1 MKYVFGL
8 PGHDLP
14 APQFTRVSSGPS
26 PLFLNRDVMPR
37 LFLADGYTVRT
48 GNLARRTL
56 RDGLVDL
63 RRTAILETE
72 LPGGLAPEPGG
83 AQGPGRVDV
92 RHYRDHFVEVT
103 TAAAGRRLLVF
114 TDLSYPGWIAEIDGR
129 PADILRADFAF
140 RAVSVPA
147 GTHTV
152 RFPLPACV
160 RRVGRGGLGGRPG
173 RRGGAVLAPAPYG
186 WFETRTTVSSAR

>member
-1 MKYVFGL
+1 MNLLNVKYVFGL

-26 PLFLNRDVMPR
+26 PLFVNRDAIPR

-72 LPGGLAPEPGG
+72 LPGGLAPEP
-83 AQGPGRVDV
+83 AEPKVPAVSTSD
-92 RHYRDHFVEVT
+92 T
-103 TAAAGRRLLVF
+103 TA
-114 TDLSYPGWIAEIDGR
+114 
-129 PADILRADFAF
+129 
-140 RAVSVPA
+140 
-147 GTHTV
+147 
-152 RFPLPACV
+152 
-160 RRVGRGGLGGRPG
+160 
-173 RRGGAVLAPAPYG
+173 
-186 WFETRTTVSSAR
+186 TTSSK